1 MCNKCLNIF
10 ESSHAEILH
19 SLLSQ
24 EKKFRWHRQGGVSGV
39 VKKNKI
45 QYETHESCSSV
56 RLIRK
61 KEIII
66 ILLISNLFKNRTSKC
81 DSHIFNFE

>member
-39 VKKNKI
+39 VKKHTQSNTK
-45 QYETHESCSSV
+45 HMNHV
-56 RLIRK
+56 RLAADPK
-61 KEIII
+61 KKLNRIIT
-66 ILLISNLFKNRTSKC
+66 K
-81 DSHIFNFE
+81 

>member
-39 VKKNKI
+39 VKKTKSNTK
-45 QYETHESCSSV
+45 HMNHV
-56 RLIRK
+56 RL
-61 KEIII
+61 
-66 ILLISNLFKNRTSKC
+66 
-81 DSHIFNFE
+81 